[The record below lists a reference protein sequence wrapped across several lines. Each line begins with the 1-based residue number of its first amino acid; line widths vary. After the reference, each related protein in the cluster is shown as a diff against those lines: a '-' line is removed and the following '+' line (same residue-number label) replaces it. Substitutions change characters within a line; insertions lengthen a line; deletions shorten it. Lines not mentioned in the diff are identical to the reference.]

1 MAKQRRRYAV
11 DDSRRFTRLDYAFHV
26 IYSNKRKD
34 ISLGNVYIYILIRI
48 LLCVYGFR
56 EVSTRPMYERL
67 FFHVREPICFP
78 YALFDDNSCRILD
91 GKERVCV
98 GNAKRFR

>member
-1 MAKQRRRYAV
+1 M
-11 DDSRRFTRLDYAFHV
+11 
-26 IYSNKRKD
+26 
-34 ISLGNVYIYILIRI
+34 YIYILIRI

-91 GKERVCV
+91 GKERVFV

>member
-1 MAKQRRRYAV
+1 MYV
-11 DDSRRFTRLDYAFHV
+11 HIFSYV
-26 IYSNKRKD
+26 
-34 ISLGNVYIYILIRI
+34 
-48 LLCVYGFR
+48 CVYGFR

-67 FFHVREPICFP
+67 FFLVREPICFP

-91 GKERVCV
+91 GKERVFV